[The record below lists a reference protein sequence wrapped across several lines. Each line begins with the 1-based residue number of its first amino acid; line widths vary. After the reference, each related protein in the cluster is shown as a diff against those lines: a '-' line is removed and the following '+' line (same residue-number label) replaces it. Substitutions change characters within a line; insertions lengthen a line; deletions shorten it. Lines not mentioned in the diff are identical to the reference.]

1 MANQLK
7 IYSVIILISG
17 IFIVGCKKNIKEG
30 AQSPQKRPPVL
41 VDVLIADNINL
52 PNTIELNGNVL
63 PQEMIEIRPEVS
75 GRITQL
81 MMNDGA
87 SVAAGGLL
95 ARINNAELQA
105 QQQQLQ
111 VQFDMAVK
119 TEQRLKKLLEINGVN
134 QADYD
139 QALNQVNL
147 ITANKNILQAQLDK
161 TEIRAPFSGVLGLRQ
176 ISNGAYVTPNTILT
190 TLQSRDQM
198 KIDFLVPE
206 SYLSLL
212 KLNQKINVSSPH
224 FAEIFSATIIAF
236 ESNINNSTNNAKV
249 RAKLHSNKL
258 KAGSFVK
265 INLDKSEK
273 GIVVPTNAI
282 IPDALS
288 NQVVVV
294 RNGKG
299 MFQNVKTGI
308 RNANVVQITEGIK
321 QGDSIVIGGVLFVRP
336 NAELKIKQV
345 KSSQDFIEAK

>member
-7 IYSVIILISG
+7 NYSVIILISC
-17 IFIVGCKKNIKEG
+17 ISLAACKKNIKEG
-30 AQSPQKRPPVL
+30 AQTSAKKPPVL
-41 VDVLIADNINL
+41 VDVLIADFNNL
-52 PNTIELNGNVL
+52 PSTVELNGNVL
-63 PQEMIEIRPEVS
+63 PQEMIEIRPEV
-75 GRITQL
+75 
-81 MMNDGA
+81 NDGA
-87 SVAAGGLL
+87 AVAAGTLL
-95 ARINNAELQA
+95 ARINNADLQA

-111 VQFDMAVK
+111 VQYDMAVK

-139 QALNQVNL
+139 QALSQVNL

-176 ISNGAYVTPNTILT
+176 ISNGAYVTPSSVLT
-190 TLQSRDQM
+190 TLQSKDQF
-198 KIDFLVPE
+198 KLDFLVPE
-206 SYLSLL
+206 SYLPLL
-212 KLNQKINVSSPH
+212 KINQKVNVSSPH
-224 FAEIFSATIIAF
+224 SSEILSATIVAF

-288 NQVVVV
+288 NQVVIVK
-294 RNGKG
+294 NGKG
-299 MFQNVKTGI
+299 KFQNVKTGI
-308 RNANVVQITEGIK
+308 RNANVVQITEGIN
-321 QGDSIVIGGVLFVRP
+321 QGDSVVVGGVLFVRP
-336 NAELKIKQV
+336 NAELKIKQI